1 MIIKN
6 ESQVLSIKFGTLSLI
21 LLEDFL
27 NIDSDEKSHAMFVS
41 SIITNAD
48 GSFLSQEEKEKIY
61 QNNNILRNSLKELLQ
76 TAVKESLGDYK
87 EFSKEEFKELYS
99 IAIGEIGISPSEF
112 YMMSP
117 HEVDLAY
124 KGYINR
130 KEFECN
136 NMLIALRKNKDS
148 NANLVS
154 YLGGEGY
161 KRSTLVERKNTF
173 DALGI

>member
-41 SIITNAD
+41 SIINNAD

-61 QNNNILRNSLKELLQ
+61 KNNSILRNSLKELLQ

-161 KRSTLVERKNTF
+161 NRSTLVERKNTF